1 MKMKIEIMKINTF
14 TISGGLSNLE
24 KTNLQEPFGT
34 YTRSFYSPKKFYSY
48 FCKNKQT

>member
-14 TISGGLSNLE
+14 TVSGGLSNLE
-24 KTNLQEPFGT
+24 KTNLQEPLAL
-34 YTRSFYSPKKFYSY
+34 TRVHFYSPKKFYSY